1 MTQTELLV
9 GCGVALALVA
19 LLVVLHFL
27 NTKCPRCR
35 SRRTVRCAL
44 VPAKWS
50 CDRCFNLFPRTFAD

>member
-1 MTQTELLV
+1 MTPVEVRVAVAVAVLLT
-9 GCGVALALVA
+9 LALVA
-19 LLVVLHFL
+19 LHFL
-27 NTKCPRCR
+27 NAKCPRCR